1 MGDVYGR
8 TISSVG
14 RCAFRESFPFII
26 SIGCINL
33 SALLFTLWQA
43 YKARHIKTILGE
55 TKHIAMA
62 TSSMI
67 LVFVMGIPVMLL
79 SYGNPRALYF
89 VEMFIIFIVCMS
101 LILFTFWPKVQLNRK
116 VQLGTI
122 NMQNVIKEFSEQAH
136 VYRFKKKFPTE
147 MSSIFPS
154 ITIENMKSKSFTS
167 TTLINEQ
174 ESSGKKIS
182 ISTEVGKID

>member
-1 MGDVYGR
+1 MG
-8 TISSVG
+8 
-14 RCAFRESFPFII
+14 
-26 SIGCINL
+26 
-33 SALLFTLWQA
+33 
-43 YKARHIKTILGE
+43 
-55 TKHIAMA
+55 
-62 TSSMI
+62 
-67 LVFVMGIPVMLL
+67 GIPVMIIA
-79 SYGNPRALYF
+79 YENPRALYF

-154 ITIENMKSKSFTS
+154 ITIQNMKSKSFTS
-167 TTLINEQ
+167 TTLMNEQ
-174 ESSGKKIS
+174 ESSGKKTS
-182 ISTEVGKID
+182 ISTEVGKIDEELTRKYENNQSKSHDLEILESNEDKIMEEVEDNFTMDIRPQSDDEFTKLREEMIC